1 MYVYT
6 GARSTAENTV
16 SVYMYVY
23 THKIYIN
30 VNMCRGEI
38 DGRQYYEL
46 FADNFALLDAEG
58 LFDPIILLP
67 DAYMYIFMC
76 LSVCLSVCLPVCL
89 CAMIPFLRLS
99 SSSVWRE
106 CQFRALTLMSTC
118 GTFPVAYVLCTSR

>member
-6 GARSTAENTV
+6 GARSTAENTM
-16 SVYMYVY
+16 SVYMYVN
-23 THKIYIN
+23 THKIYIY

-76 LSVCLSVCLPVCL
+76 LSVCLSVCLSACLSACLSSWARVSVCL
-89 CAMIPFLRLS
+89 
-99 SSSVWRE
+99 
-106 CQFRALTLMSTC
+106 
-118 GTFPVAYVLCTSR
+118 

>member
-89 CAMIPFLRLS
+89 PVCMYVFLCVYICIYIYLYMYRYMYI
-99 SSSVWRE
+99 
-106 CQFRALTLMSTC
+106 CI
-118 GTFPVAYVLCTSR
+118 YVLYIDV